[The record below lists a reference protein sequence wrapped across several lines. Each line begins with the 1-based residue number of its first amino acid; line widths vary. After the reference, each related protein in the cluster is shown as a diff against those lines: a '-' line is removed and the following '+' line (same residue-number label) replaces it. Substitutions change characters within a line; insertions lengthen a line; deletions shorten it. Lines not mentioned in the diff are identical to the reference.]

1 MISREEIL
9 KTAREQGLAAS
20 VVEKDYVLGWLL
32 AGIAQHPLLSG
43 WVFKGGTCLKKCFF
57 ETYRFSEDLDFTV
70 PKGLIYDSDAY
81 RGALIECT
89 EQIMDETGIEL
100 PESGIEIRES
110 YDKEGRTTFLGK
122 ISYRGPL
129 MPQASTPPRIKIDLT
144 QHEVIVEG
152 PQKRSIRHFYSD
164 APDPPLAIQCYTVNE
179 ILAEKTRAL
188 FERQARARDVYDV
201 VNISRNH
208 REEINPQNALAILR
222 KKFEFKALTLPS
234 LEGFIDS
241 LDFTTLEV
249 NWNQQLRHQLP
260 VLPPAQSYFDELR
273 ESALLWIESRA
284 VVERLPSI
292 NVGVGE
298 ATVPRAPFPQMERA
312 RLLRAAPS
320 TRGFPSFYG
329 ALDQIRYAA
338 RNRLCVE
345 ILYHGVPR
353 LTEPYSLRMP
363 RTGNMLLYVHE
374 ISRGGV
380 TTEITKAYKVA
391 EIQSARTTERTFHPR
406 YTVEL

>member
-9 KTAREQGLAAS
+9 KTAREQGLGAS

-32 AGIAQHPLLSG
+32 AGIAQHPLLGG

-81 RGALIECT
+81 RKALVECA
-89 EQIMDETGIEL
+89 ERISAETGIEL
-100 PESGIEIRES
+100 PESGVEIRES
-110 YDKEGRTTFLGK
+110 YDKEGRTTFLAK

-144 QHEVIVEG
+144 QHEVIVEN
-152 PQKRSIRHFYSD
+152 PEKRPIRHFYSD
-164 APDPPLAIQCYTVNE
+164 APNPPLPILCYTVNE

-208 REEINPQNALAILR
+208 REEINPQKALVVLR

-234 LEGFIDS
+234 LEAFISS
-241 LDFTTLEV
+241 LDFATLEA
-249 NWNQQLRHQLP
+249 NWDQQLRHQLP
-260 VLPPAQSYFDELR
+260 VLPPAQSYFNELR
-273 ESALLWIESRA
+273 ESALSWMEARP
-284 VVERLPSI
+284 VVERLPR
-292 NVGVGE
+292 VTVQAGDV
-298 ATVPRAPFPQMERA
+298 AVPRMPFPQMERA
-312 RLLRAAPS
+312 QFGRAALS
-320 TRGFPSFYG
+320 GGGAIGSYA
-329 ALDQIRYAA
+329 ALDKIRYAA
-338 RNRLCVE
+338 RNRLCAE
-345 ILYHGVPR
+345 IQYHGVPR
-353 LTEPYSLRMP
+353 IAEPYSLR
-363 RTGNMLLYVHE
+363 RRGTGNLLLYVHE

-380 TTEITKAYKVA
+380 RTETTKAYMVA
-391 EIQSARTTERTFHPR
+391 QIQGVRITEREFHPR
-406 YTVEL
+406 YAVEL

>member
-70 PKGLIYDSDAY
+70 PKDFIYEANAY
-81 RGALIECT
+81 RGALVECA
-89 EQIMDETGIEL
+89 ERISAETGIEL

-144 QHEVIVEG
+144 QHEVIVEN
-152 PQKRSIRHFYSD
+152 PEKRPIRHFFSD
-164 APDPPLAIQCYTVNE
+164 APNPPISILCYTVNE

-208 REEINPQNALAILR
+208 REEINPQRALAVLR
-222 KKFEFKALTLPS
+222 KKFEFRALTLPS
-234 LEGFIDS
+234 LEGFISS
-241 LDFTTLEV
+241 LNFATLEA
-249 NWNQQLRHQLP
+249 NWDQQLRHQLP

-273 ESALLWIESRA
+273 ESALLWIEARA

-292 NVGVGE
+292 KVGAGE
-298 ATVPRAPFPQMERA
+298 VTVPRVPFPQMERA
-312 RLLRAAPS
+312 RLARAAPAI
-320 TRGFPSFYG
+320 RGFPSFYG

-380 TTEITKAYKVA
+380 TTETTKAYKVA
-391 EIQSARTTERTFHPR
+391 EIQSARTTERAFYPR
-406 YTVEL
+406 YAVEL